1 MGRVQPVGLTEV
13 LWREVAAPPP
23 LAFSERSPS
32 PRLRRREDLYVRSP
46 PQSPHSPQPTSRAGR
61 LRVNRAPCPGA
72 LSPVSSPSIARA
84 PRPPLSRPTPDP
96 PPALRPTPPTLPHT
110 PPR

>member
-1 MGRVQPVGLTEV
+1 MGRWQPVGLTEG

-72 LSPVSSPSIARA
+72 LSPFSSPSIARA
-84 PRPPLSRPTPDP
+84 SPPATWRPRPAP
-96 PPALRPTPPTLPHT
+96 PPSGG
-110 PPR
+110 